1 MMTIDFPK
9 VYFSTKDGWKFTAV
23 IDGRL
28 IERSITPYAALGL
41 GESIF
46 AAQKQAARPQELND
60 WDRRVAC

>member
-9 VYFSTKDGWKFTAV
+9 VYFSKNGWTFTAV
-23 IDGRL
+23 IDGKL
-28 IERSITPYAALGL
+28 IERSVTPYAALGL

-60 WDRRVAC
+60 WDKRVAC